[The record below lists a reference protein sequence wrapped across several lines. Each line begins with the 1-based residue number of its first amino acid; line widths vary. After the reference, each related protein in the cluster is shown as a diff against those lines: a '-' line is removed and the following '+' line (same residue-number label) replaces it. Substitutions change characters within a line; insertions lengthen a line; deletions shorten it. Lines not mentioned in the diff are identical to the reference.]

1 MKKFSKKPKNK
12 PERLT
17 AAQARELMPSRFNE
31 MIERIHNHIRNM
43 AVNGGS
49 IVVVTFSSD
58 FNVGGLPF
66 KVKDFLEKEEG
77 YEVILT
83 NGMKSIEFCI
93 NWRDDKKFW

>member
-1 MKKFSKKPKNK
+1 MEKF
-12 PERLT
+12 T

-43 AVNGGS
+43 AVDGGS
-49 IVVVTFSSD
+49 VVTVIFSGD
-58 FNVGGLPF
+58 FYVEGLPF

-83 NGMKSIEFCI
+83 KRMKSVEFCI
-93 NWRDDKKFW
+93 NSRNDKKF